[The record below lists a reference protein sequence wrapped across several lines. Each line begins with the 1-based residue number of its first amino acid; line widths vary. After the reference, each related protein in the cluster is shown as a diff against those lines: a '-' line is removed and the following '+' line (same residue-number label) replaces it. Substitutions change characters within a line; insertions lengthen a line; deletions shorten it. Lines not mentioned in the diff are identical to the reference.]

1 MAKKEI
7 DDAAIALRKEKERVR
22 LAAYREANPEKVK
35 ATLAKY
41 RVANREKINADQRAS
56 RAAKKAKAAATGD
69 NHD

>member
-1 MAKKEI
+1 MNKKEI

>member
-22 LAAYREANPEKVK
+22 LVAYREANPEKVK

-41 RVANREKINADQRAS
+41 RAANREKINADQRAS
-56 RAAKKAKAAATGD
+56 RAAKKAKAATTGD

>member
-1 MAKKEI
+1 MGKKEI